1 MSGDNAQEAIQAF
14 RALSALT
21 KDADTGTLTLTGLQR
36 LMSEVDALGVDAIE
50 AVLEQMFQLMDAD
63 GDGNV
68 IHWLLL
74 LSHMAPSRPID
85 LRACAPRRLQKRSLL
100 QPRKTNRSC
109 YCLPKTRSSSA
120 SRGTPTRPMTSKGPD
135 LAQCHLRTGRTGH

>member
-1 MSGDNAQEAIQAF
+1 MSDNAQEAIQAF

-74 LSHMAPSRPID
+74 LSHMAPSRE
-85 LRACAPRRLQKRSLL
+85 
-100 QPRKTNRSC
+100 T
-109 YCLPKTRSSSA
+109 
-120 SRGTPTRPMTSKGPD
+120 
-135 LAQCHLRTGRTGH
+135 H